1 MNGEVVDMGAAL
13 ALAERFGLDGRTAL
27 VTGARDGIGRA
38 AALGLADA
46 GADLVLWG
54 HRDDLDD
61 VAADVAARGR
71 KARTVAADLADP
83 QAVRETA
90 DQVLVGGP
98 VDILVNNAG
107 IIRRAPALS
116 MSDEAWREV
125 MQVNLDAV
133 FLLCRLF
140 GAPMRDRGHGK
151 IINVASLLSFQG
163 GLNVAG
169 YAASKHAVAGLTKA
183 LANEW
188 AAGGINVNAVA
199 PGYVVTANT
208 APLRRDGARASEISG
223 RIPAGRWAEPDD
235 IAGAVVFLA
244 SRAADYV
251 HGHVLVV
258 DGGWLAR

>member
-1 MNGEVVDMGAAL
+1 MSRGNGTGP
-13 ALAERFGLDGRTAL
+13 ALAERFGLEGRTAL

-38 AALGLADA
+38 AALGLAEA

-54 HRDDLDD
+54 HHDDLDE
-61 VAADVAARGR
+61 VSADVAARGR

-83 QAVRETA
+83 AAVRETA
-90 DQVLVGGP
+90 DQVLVGGK

-107 IIRRAPALS
+107 IIRRAPAL
-116 MSDEAWREV
+116 ATREV
-125 MQVNLDAV
+125 DWYDVLRINLDAV
-133 FLLCRLF
+133 FLLCQLF
-140 GAPMRDRGHGK
+140 GAPMCERGSGK
-151 IINVASLLSFQG
+151 IINVASLLAFQG

-208 APLRRDGARASEISG
+208 APLRRDPGRAPEIQN
-223 RIPAGRWAEPDD
+223 RIPAGRWAEPAD